1 MENSY
6 KKRMQRKKE
15 YIDSRIEAA
24 NIDKGIIV
32 LLTGNGKGKS
42 SSAMGMICRSL
53 GYDMKVGI
61 VRFLKG
67 EQATGEDI
75 FLDNHE
81 NVSTVIMETG
91 FTWDTQDQEL
101 DKRKA
106 VEAWAEAEKFLSNSD
121 FNLVVLDEITYMINY
136 KYLEEKSILK
146 ALTNRPINQ
155 HVVITGRAA
164 SENLTP
170 VTLEL
175 GGKSPVIITEQAN
188 IKKAAQTFELRM
200 RTANPCTVGQLKSVM
215 NRHGVQTPP
224 QIPSGD

>member
-81 NVSTVIMETG
+81 NVYTVIMETG

-106 VEAWAEAEKFLSNSD
+106 VEAWDEAEKLLSNPD

-136 KYLEEKSILK
+136 KYLDEADVLE
-146 ALTNRPINQ
+146 ALLNRPKDQ

-164 SENLTP
+164 SQGLIDISDTVSE
-170 VTLEL
+170 VEDI
-175 GGKSPVIITEQAN
+175 KHAFRAN
-188 IKKAAQTFELRM
+188 IRAQKGIDL
-200 RTANPCTVGQLKSVM
+200 
-215 NRHGVQTPP
+215 
-224 QIPSGD
+224 